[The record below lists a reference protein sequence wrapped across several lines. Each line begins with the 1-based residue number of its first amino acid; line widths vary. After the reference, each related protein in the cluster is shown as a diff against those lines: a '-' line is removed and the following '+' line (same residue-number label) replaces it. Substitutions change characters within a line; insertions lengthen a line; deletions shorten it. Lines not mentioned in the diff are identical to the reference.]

1 MLLLRHGVSPSVI
14 ATTYSSKAKIL
25 NFFKSIPTAYCNFEL
40 DFYRN
45 SQKHRKIQP
54 NDLDDIMGPA
64 VAVPYA
70 NIVITEPIWQNGIK
84 GRKLD
89 SINQDLV
96 VLTSRDLPKLPTL
109 IEKINH

>member
-1 MLLLRHGVSPSVI
+1 
-14 ATTYSSKAKIL
+14 
-25 NFFKSIPTAYCNFEL
+25 
-40 DFYRN
+40 
-45 SQKHRKIQP
+45 
-54 NDLDDIMGPA
+54 MGPA